1 LQAKPQHCRPPT
13 FKISAIGSP
22 IATTLPLQQTAANE
36 CARGEDFK
44 DAAEARLNIDEFEPS
59 TGPWGPNA
67 VYKLGDRVTIRG
79 ERNVFVLRCE
89 KAGRGGVA
97 ATKIAINYYPSL

>member
-1 LQAKPQHCRPPT
+1 MSLSH
-13 FKISAIGSP
+13 
-22 IATTLPLQQTAANE
+22 LP
-36 CARGEDFK
+36 
-44 DAAEARLNIDEFEPS
+44 
-59 TGPWGPNA
+59 GPWRPNA